1 MLTRRTARMSFLS
14 TLTNNIPSFAKAK
27 LTNFSSGDDVVVV
40 SAVRT
45 PLTKARKGGF
55 KDTPPEELLEAVFKE
70 VVKRAGIDP
79 SLIGDIAVG
88 TVASPGGGAAISRM
102 AQLSAGIPHTVP
114 LNTVNRQCSSGLAA
128 FVQIANE
135 ITAGTID
142 IGIGAGVE
150 SMTAHYGSGTRPA
163 HISERILTNPES
175 ADCLIPMGI
184 TSENVAKEFGISRRE
199 QDEYAVESF
208 RKAEEAQ
215 REGKFRGEIVPVKT
229 EWKDPKTGE
238 THSIIVDHDDGI
250 RPNVTLSTLSKLKP
264 AFAADGST
272 HAGNASQVTD
282 GAAAVLLARRSV
294 AQKLGLPVSGKYV
307 TSAVVGVPPRIMG
320 VGPAFAI
327 PKVLQQAG
335 LSKEDVD
342 FFEINEAFASQTL
355 FSINHLGLP
364 LSLVNPVGGAIALGH
379 PLGCTGA
386 RQIVTG
392 FAEAKRRTELEGGKK
407 VFVTSMCM
415 GTGMGYAA
423 IFVSEK

>member
-1 MLTRRTARMSFLS
+1 MPF
-14 TLTNNIPSFAKAK
+14 LTNLTSSIPSFAKAR

-45 PLTKARKGGF
+45 SLTKARKGGF
-55 KDTPPEELLEAVFKE
+55 KDTLPEELLEAVFIE
-70 VVKRAGIDP
+70 VVKRGGVDP
-79 SLIGDIAVG
+79 ALIGDIAVG
-88 TVASPGGGAAISRM
+88 SVATPGGGAKIARM

-135 ITAGTID
+135 IKAANKRTKQ
-142 IGIGAGVE
+142 GAGVE
-150 SMTAHYGSGTRPA
+150 SMTAHYGSGTLPERL
-163 HISERILTNPES
+163 SDRILSNPES

-199 QDEYAVESF
+199 QDEFAAESF
-208 RKAEEAQ
+208 RRAAEAQ
-215 REGKFRGEIVPVKT
+215 REGKFRSEIVPVKT
-229 EWKDPKTGE
+229 NWKDPKTE
-238 THSIIVDHDDGI
+238 EVHEIIVDHDDGI
-250 RPNVTLSTLSKLKP
+250 RQGVTAESLANLKP

-294 AQKLGLPVSGKYV
+294 AQKLGLPILGKYV
-307 TSAVVGVPPRIMG
+307 TSALVGVPPRIMG
-320 VGPAFAI
+320 VGPAYAI

-335 LSKEDVD
+335 LSKEDID
-342 FFEINEAFASQTL
+342 FYEINEAFASQAL
-355 FSINHLGLP
+355 MSIKHTGLP
-364 LSLVNPVGGAIALGH
+364 LSIVNPVGGAIALGH

-386 RQIVTG
+386 RQIATG
-392 FAEAKRRTELEGGKK
+392 FATAKREGKK

-423 IFVSEK
+423 IFVSEQ